1 MADTLYGMKK
11 LIIWARST
19 NCVLTTNLTDT
30 ATTLVMNTAEGNNYN
45 TATTTFPHKICI
57 DSEIMYVTNKINTTA
72 VTISRARDGTAN
84 VAHTTTSPA
93 VMHLTPVRVYKVSEF
108 TITPDI
114 QTISIPGDGTVE
126 SVFSTNGIRGTLTE
140 NKWTDDVLQIALG
153 ATLYNTNLD
162 STITSQLHPQLGTY
176 PLVQMDVDVKATD
189 GDNSDADITRRIIIW
204 KGKLQNPFVPG
215 AAGNNALM
223 PTQIQWSANPTTTDL
238 FGIAIKGA
246 TADVHYTMAKLA

>member
-1 MADTLYGMKK
+1 MADTLYGMRK
-11 LIIWARST
+11 LIIWARGV
-19 NCVLTTNLTDT
+19 NAALTTNILSTDV
-30 ATTLVMNTAEGNNYN
+30 TLVLNTGEGNLFN
-45 TATTTFPHKICI
+45 TATLTFPHKIAM
-57 DSEIMYVTNKINTTA
+57 DTEIMYVTNKINTTA
-72 VTISRARDGTAN
+72 VTISRGRDGTTAA
-84 VAHTTTSPA
+84 AHTTTAPA
-93 VMHLTPVRVYKVSEF
+93 VMHLVPVRVTKVSEF

-126 SVFSTNGIRGTLTE
+126 QVFSTNGINGTLTE

-176 PLVQMDVDVKATD
+176 PLVQMDVDIKATD
-189 GDNSDADITRRIIIW
+189 GDNSDADITRRIIVW

-215 AAGNNALM
+215 AAGNNALQ
-223 PTQIQWSANPTTTDL
+223 PTQIKWSANPTTTDL
-238 FGIAIKGA
+238 FGFAIKGA